1 MNGDR
6 EERARNVAEMAWQ
19 QWTRQGTNV
28 IDGSEN
34 TEIIRTIAAAVDD
47 SYVEGMD
54 DDEWLQATM
63 ERLELERGGTDT

>member
-6 EERARNVAEMAWQ
+6 EERARDVAEMAWQ
-19 QWTRQGTNV
+19 QWTRRTNV
-28 IDGSEN
+28 IDGAEN
-34 TEIIRTIAAAVDD
+34 TEIIHAIAAAVDE